1 MCKIALRNS
10 AVVCMIWL
18 SAGLMLGADKIEFV
32 PVTDFLQLPADVT
45 LGPCSA
51 VAVDRRDQLYLLHRA
66 KSPILCFDRD
76 GKFIRAWGD
85 DLIKSPHGLR
95 IDGDGNIWT
104 TDTGHH
110 LVLKFSSVGKLLLSL
125 GTIDK
130 PGTGID
136 QFDRPTD
143 IAFGAEGELYVSDGY
158 GNDRVMQFDA
168 RGKFVKTWGK
178 PGTGR
183 GEFDLP
189 HCIRVDSEQ
198 RVLVGDRQNKR
209 IQVFDRDAQVLAIW
223 EGFAPYGLEIDRD
236 GTIFVADVLANRII
250 QLDDDGKIVHSW
262 GGEGSKPGQFRA
274 PHMLACDSAGN
285 LYVAEVDG
293 ERLQKF
299 RRKAN

>member
-10 AVVCMIWL
+10 AVASALWL
-18 SAGLMLGADKIEFV
+18 STAIALGADKIEFV
-32 PVTDFLQLPADVT
+32 PVTDFLQVPAGVT

-51 VAVDRRDQLYLLHRA
+51 VAVDRRDQVHLFHRA

-76 GKFIRAWGD
+76 GKFVRAWGD

-110 LVLKFSSVGKLLLSL
+110 LVLKFNPEGKLLLSL
-125 GTIDK
+125 GASDK

-143 IAFGAEGELYVSDGY
+143 VAFGPDGEVYISDGY
-158 GNDRVMQFDA
+158 GNDRVMEFDA

-178 PGTGR
+178 AGTAR
-183 GEFDLP
+183 GQFDLP
-189 HCIRVDSEQ
+189 HCIRVDSQQ
-198 RVLVGDRQNKR
+198 RILVGDRQNKR
-209 IQVFDRDAQVLAIW
+209 IQVFDRDANVLAIW

-236 GTIFVADVLANRII
+236 GTLFVADVVANRII
-250 QLDDDGKIVHSW
+250 QLDEDGKVVHSW
-262 GGEGSKPGQFRA
+262 GGEGSGPGQFRA
-274 PHMLACDSAGN
+274 PHMLACDSVGN
-285 LYVAEVDG
+285 LFVAEVDG
-293 ERLQKF
+293 QRLQKF
-299 RRKAN
+299 RRKPR